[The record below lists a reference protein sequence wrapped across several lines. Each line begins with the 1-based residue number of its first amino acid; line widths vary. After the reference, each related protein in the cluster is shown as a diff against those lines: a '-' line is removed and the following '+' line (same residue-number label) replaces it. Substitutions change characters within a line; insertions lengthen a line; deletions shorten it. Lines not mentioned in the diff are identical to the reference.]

1 MCVHVCVREREEKR
15 ERERENLLGWQVLV
29 LHGESDMVALL
40 PELVLDGDSVI
51 SGVLCRQVSDGQG
64 TVGPVT
70 FPLQKWLK
78 LRIVTI
84 L

>member
-1 MCVHVCVREREEKR
+1 MCVCVKERRKER
-15 ERERENLLGWQVLV
+15 ERERERESSLGWQVLV

>member
-51 SGVLCRQVSDGQG
+51 SGVLCREVSDGQG

-70 FPLQKWLK
+70 FSLQKWLK
-78 LRIVTI
+78 
-84 L
+84 